1 MGKTLIFSDVD
12 YSENAIAKSDIL
24 PTITLNNA
32 ALKAMVTTETTGKYI
47 NDRGIIT
54 GNGNGTLSYI
64 MVELGRYKRIVISG
78 YSGTTTG
85 GFFSSINPSSA
96 TKISEVTRSSAG
108 NISNLSLDVPA
119 GAKYFAFNLWNSYSN
134 YSLTKYAE

>member
-32 ALKAMVTTETTGKYI
+32 ALKAMVTTKTTGKYI
-47 NDRGIIT
+47 NVNGVIT
-54 GNGNGTLSYI
+54 GNGTLSYI

-78 YSGTTTG
+78 YSGSTTG
-85 GFFSSINPSSA
+85 GFFSSANPSSA
-96 TKISEVTRSSAG
+96 TKISTVTHSSAG

>member
-32 ALKAMVTTETTGKYI
+32 TLKAMVTTETTGKYI

-54 GNGNGTLSYI
+54 GNGTLSYI

-85 GFFSSINPSSA
+85 GFFSSVNPSSA
-96 TKISEVTRSSAG
+96 TKISAVTRSSAG

-119 GAKYFAFNLWNSYSN
+119 GAKCFALNLWNSYSN

>member
-12 YSENAIAKSDIL
+12 YSENAIAKSDVL
-24 PTITLNNA
+24 PTTTLNNA
-32 ALKAMVTTETTGKYI
+32 ALKAMVTTEATGKYI

-54 GNGNGTLSYI
+54 GNGSLSYI

-78 YSGTTTG
+78 YSGSTTG

-96 TKISEVTRSSAG
+96 TKISAVTRSSSG

>member
-1 MGKTLIFSDVD
+1 MGKTIIFSDVD

-32 ALKAMVTTETTGKYI
+32 ALKAMVTTATTGKYV
-47 NDRGIIT
+47 NAGGVIT
-54 GNGNGTLSYI
+54 ANNSLSYI

-78 YSGTTTG
+78 HTGTTTG
-85 GFFSSINPSSA
+85 GFYSSVNPSSS
-96 TKISEVTRSSAG
+96 TRISTVSQSSET
-108 NISNLSLDVPA
+108 NLSNQSIAVPD